1 MIGNGGDGGSGFKVE
16 FLVLG
21 VCISVVL
28 STVEQGLG
36 EVIDVVFAYGVVG
49 KNNRENGNGGGV
61 SVHAAVGASGNGCSC
76 IVRRGLLELSDVLS
90 VHGYQVCLLG
100 GGKVGDSGGGS
111 ASNDECCVNLAVLQG
126 ISGVS
131 EVLVYSGDVLFDIDA
146 ISTKDVYCV
155 EVNAGVGS
163 ANGNGLALQVGNGL
177 DVSVAGNDLNL
188 LGVQSCNNGEVLVCC
203 TVEEVGTVVGIGCN
217 VGLAEC
223 ELCFV
228 AFKGLD
234 VCLGA
239 FTVTPALLV
248 AYWARTLP

>member
-1 MIGNGGDGGSGFKVE
+1 M
-16 FLVLG
+16 
-21 VCISVVL
+21 
-28 STVEQGLG
+28 
-36 EVIDVVFAYGVVG
+36 
-49 KNNRENGNGGGV
+49 
-61 SVHAAVGASGNGCSC
+61 
-76 IVRRGLLELSDVLS
+76 LS

-239 FTVTPALLV
+239 FAGKSVYGDASVVGCVLGKNATVSVIRARFAASYEAQFFAALAV
-248 AYWARTLP
+248 AR